1 MDDCVSF
8 LCVPL
13 LLCGKTIESLTGR
26 CYRITNDRQEYT
38 MWRFHFVCLGAL
50 TIGTAPVARAA
61 EPLADTILVGGK
73 IVTLDPKRPLAS
85 ALAIRGE
92 KILAV
97 GDDAEVRRLAGPKTQ
112 IIALAGKMVIPGIVE
127 SHSHAHGVALT
138 ELIEPFEEVSTIA
151 QIQDWLRRRSQTA
164 APGKWLVV
172 PRADR
177 TRIKERR
184 LPSRAE
190 LDAACST
197 HPVLFAV
204 SNDQVVNSRGL
215 ALLKIDK
222 DSKPPAGVEVFR
234 NERGEPEMLRNAMG
248 TIQPLLNR
256 PKPTREE
263 KAREIERLF
272 HVYNSVGITT
282 VMERGTDMEGYQTYK
297 RLHEDKKLSLRVRVT
312 LYAGGRNEPDADKA
326 IRSLLVTPASGDDW
340 FRPAALKIRADGGV
354 LWGTA
359 YTRAG
364 YGLRAAEFY
373 FRKDPEYRG
382 AMQYKVEEMAAIFR
396 AATRLG
402 WPISA
407 HVTGDAGVDRVL
419 DAVELAA
426 KDVLIQTKRFC
437 FIHAY
442 FPDQATAD
450 RMKKLGC
457 TVDTQP
463 AWYYKDMDALV
474 PIFGEKRVENFIGVG
489 AWLNGGIRVAANTDH
504 MIGYDP
510 DHGFNPFNPFLT
522 MWIMVARKTEAGKV
536 YGPAQ
541 RIGRLDALRTMT
553 VNGAFLSFDESKIGS
568 LEKGKY
574 ADLAV
579 LDRDYLT
586 CPEDEIRRIKVLKT
600 IVGGK
605 VVHERPTP

>member
-1 MDDCVSF
+1 MRELKLFWWS
-8 LCVPL
+8 
-13 LLCGKTIESLTGR
+13 
-26 CYRITNDRQEYT
+26 
-38 MWRFHFVCLGAL
+38 
-50 TIGTAPVARAA
+50 IGTLALGTVPVVMAV

-73 IVTLDPKRPLAS
+73 IVTLDAKRPIAS

-92 KILAV
+92 KIVAV
-97 GDDAEVRRLAGPKTQ
+97 GDDAEVRRLAGPDAR
-112 IIALAGKMVIPGIVE
+112 IILLAGKMVIPGIVE
-127 SHSHAHGVALT
+127 SHSHAHGVALS
-138 ELIEPFEEVSTIA
+138 ELIEPYEEVSTIA
-151 QIQDWLRRRSQTA
+151 QIQDWLRRRGRIT
-164 APGKWLVV
+164 APGKWITV

-204 SNDQVVNSRGL
+204 SNDQVVNSMGL
-215 ALLKIDK
+215 AILKIDK
-222 DSKPPAGVEVFR
+222 DAKPPTGVEVFR
-234 NERGEPEMLRNAMG
+234 NDRGEPEMLRNAMG
-248 TIQPLLNR
+248 IIQPLLQR
-256 PKPTREE
+256 STPTREE
-263 KAREIERLF
+263 KAKEIERLF
-272 HVYNSVGITT
+272 RVYNSVGITT
-282 VMERGTDMEGYQTYK
+282 AMERGTDPEGYQTYK
-297 RLHEDKKLSLRVRVT
+297 RLHQEKKLSLRLRVT
-312 LYAGGRNEPDADKA
+312 LYAGGRNEADAEKS

-359 YTRAG
+359 YTREG
-364 YGLRAAEFY
+364 YGQRAAEFY

-396 AATRLG
+396 AATKLG

-407 HVTGDAGVDRVL
+407 HVTGDAGVDKVL

-426 KDVLIQTKRFC
+426 KDVAIQSKRFC

-442 FPDQATAD
+442 FPDPATAE
-450 RMKKLGC
+450 RIKRLGC

-474 PIFGEKRVENFIGVG
+474 SIFGEKRVENFIGVG
-489 AWLNGGIRVAANTDH
+489 AWLKAGVRVAANTDH

-522 MWIMVARKTEAGKV
+522 MWIMVTRQTGSGKV

-541 RIGRLDALRTMT
+541 RIDRMDALRSMT
-553 VNGAFLSFDESKIGS
+553 LNGAYLSFDEDKIGS
-568 LEKGKY
+568 LENGKY

-586 CPEDEIRRIKVLKT
+586 CPEEEIRRIKVLMT
-600 IVGGK
+600 IVAGK
-605 VVHERPTP
+605 VVHERPTQ